1 MKSLYRILILLEAVV
16 SFGPLVLLLGLGLIT
31 IPGAIISLFNGDLGG
46 IILLLIEIGGILGL
60 IAFICVLLHIF
71 EPTKYFV
78 KPKKLRW
85 FILCGF
91 ASILMFMFI
100 TGVNKST
107 LWLVL
112 PLLVSLHFVYLGRRY
127 VLSNS

>member
-1 MKSLYRILILLEAVV
+1 MKPLYKILILLEAIV

-31 IPGAIISLFNGDLGG
+31 IPGAIISLYNGDFGG
-46 IILLLIEIGGILGL
+46 LVLLLIEVGGILGL

-71 EPTKYFV
+71 EPSKYFI

-91 ASILMFMFI
+91 VSVLTFMFV

-107 LWLVL
+107 LWLAL
-112 PLLVSLHFVYLGRRY
+112 PLVVSLHFLYLGRRY